1 MPTTPLRSRHP
12 LRRYPLRRL
21 VAVIGASTVMLALNG
36 CSLLTQASPPNAQPG
51 AVAAWVAPA
60 SVAPSSPTPTTT
72 APTSPTP
79 KPSKTTTAPSS
90 APPTTT
96 APSTATP
103 TTASPTATPVPQ
115 PSLGSVP
122 WWVWLVL
129 AAAVIGVGVYLI
141 GRGRANQS
149 WERQL
154 TTVSGELTWIHDQL
168 IPQLLDSPTVSAADI
183 WKREQPR
190 VAIVESKLRT
200 LATAAVSQSRAARA
214 NHLRRLLNTVTL
226 AVEALVTAPADIS
239 ADYRQ
244 QTIAQVRTAQANL
257 KEALTGGGDPLPPQR
272 MAQ

>member
-1 MPTTPLRSRHP
+1 MPTTSLHPRHP
-12 LRRYPLRRL
+12 LRRHPLRRFA
-21 VAVIGASTVMLALNG
+21 AVIGASTVMLALGG
-36 CSLLTQASPPNAQPG
+36 CSLPTAANPPKAQPSS
-51 AVAAWVAPA
+51 VAAWMAPA
-60 SVAPSSPTPTTT
+60 SVAPSSPAPTTI
-72 APTSPTP
+72 APTSSTPT
-79 KPSKTTTAPSS
+79 PSKTTTAPSS
-90 APPTTT
+90 APPTTA
-96 APSTATP
+96 APSSAAP

-115 PSLGSVP
+115 PSLGPIP

-141 GRGRANQS
+141 GRSRANQT

-168 IPQLLDSPTVSAADI
+168 VPQLLDSPTTSAAEI

-190 VAIVESKLRT
+190 VAIVESKLRA

-226 AVEALVTAPADIS
+226 AVETLVTAPADIS

-272 MAQ
+272 MTR